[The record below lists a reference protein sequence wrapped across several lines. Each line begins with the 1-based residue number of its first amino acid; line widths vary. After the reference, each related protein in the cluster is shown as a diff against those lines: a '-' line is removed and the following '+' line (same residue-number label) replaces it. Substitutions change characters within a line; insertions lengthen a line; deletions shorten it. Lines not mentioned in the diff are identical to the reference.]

1 MFEDFTFKIK
11 NVTKNKADIEEVK
24 TLKKSIFKVAEAVE
38 KFVVNYSKRHLSGM
52 RPSERIV
59 FPTMGEISTSK
70 PV

>member
-38 KFVVNYSKRHLSGM
+38 KFAVNYSKRHLSGM
-52 RPSERIV
+52 GSSERIV
-59 FPTMGEISTSK
+59 SPTMGEISTSK

>member
-52 RPSERIV
+52 RPSVRIV
-59 FPTMGEISTSK
+59 SPTMGEISTSK